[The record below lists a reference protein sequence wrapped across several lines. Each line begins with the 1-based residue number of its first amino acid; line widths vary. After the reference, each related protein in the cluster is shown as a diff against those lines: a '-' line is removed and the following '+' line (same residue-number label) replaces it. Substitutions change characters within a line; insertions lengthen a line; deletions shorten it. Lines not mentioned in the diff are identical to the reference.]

1 MFESSA
7 RPPVPGKEGM
17 MFTVRDRVTAATGA
31 AFVILIIV
39 GNTLNTAGTS
49 QSAHPTGAQ
58 VLRDVN
64 HQADS
69 TAAIVGMV
77 LEVLGFVA
85 FMVFLGYLA
94 QSLLRSD
101 SVRASGAAAGTA
113 IVAGVVM
120 LAIKLGSAAPFL
132 LLFLDRDGLSPQL
145 AQLLND
151 LNGAAFVVSWL
162 PFAVFVAAAA
172 AALRGAG
179 LVGRPTA
186 YVGVALGAAGVVLTL
201 VGIKDLVN
209 ANPMAFMLGVLWLL
223 VVSIRLAV
231 RRDVGTPE
239 SSDTDDIPAAR
250 RVPVGA

>member
-1 MFESSA
+1 MFT
-7 RPPVPGKEGM
+7 
-17 MFTVRDRVTAATGA
+17 TVRDRVTAGAGA

-49 QSAHPTGAQ
+49 QSSHPTGAL

-69 TAAIVGMV
+69 TGATVGLV

-94 QSLLRSD
+94 HALLRSAD
-101 SVRASGAAAGTA
+101 GRSSGTAAGTA
-113 IVAGVVM
+113 IVAGITM

-132 LLFLDRDGLSPQL
+132 VLFLDRDRLSPQL
-145 AQLLND
+145 AQVLND
-151 LNGAAFVVSWL
+151 MNGSAFVVSWL
-162 PFAVFVAAAA
+162 PFALFVGAAA

-186 YVGVALGAAGVVLTL
+186 YVGIAVGAAGVVLTL
-201 VGIKDLVN
+201 VGFNDPLN
-209 ANPMAFMLGVLWLL
+209 ANPMAFLVGTMWLL
-223 VVSIRLAV
+223 VVSVRLTL
-231 RRDVGTPE
+231 RRDTGTPE
-239 SSDTDDIPAAR
+239 SSATDHLSATG
-250 RVPVGA
+250 RVSVGA